1 MTPTLF
7 KEDTEQR
14 QCPAPLPAA
23 LPEAEQ
29 LSSKAGS
36 TPKKMERNVFEG
48 NLFSRMFQTQQK
60 TIFPYCKLCLP
71 GSKALKLLHRLS

>member
-7 KEDTEQR
+7 KEDTEQS

-29 LSSKAGS
+29 LSSKAGN
-36 TPKKMERNVFEG
+36 TPKKGREKH
-48 NLFSRMFQTQQK
+48 L
-60 TIFPYCKLCLP
+60 
-71 GSKALKLLHRLS
+71 